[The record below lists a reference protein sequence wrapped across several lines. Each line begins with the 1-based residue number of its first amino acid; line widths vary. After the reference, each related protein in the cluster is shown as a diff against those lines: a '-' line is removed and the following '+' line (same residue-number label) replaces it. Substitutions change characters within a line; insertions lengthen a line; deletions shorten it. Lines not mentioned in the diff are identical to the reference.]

1 MGDSGNLKS
10 GTSAEGVP
18 ECEKQM
24 KILCGDRC
32 FHPRPQTI
40 STNNISNAVS
50 SRSFLWVRTSGER
63 QQKQMRKDT
72 KTSCSG
78 SMGHRLQNRVSCLKR
93 EKKNFNISAGKQKLK
108 NDFDLKNNQAE
119 ILKLKNTVSM
129 VKNLMDRFNSR

>member
-50 SRSFLWVRTSGER
+50 NRSFLWVRTSGER
-63 QQKQMRKDT
+63 QQKQMRKDI
-72 KTSCSG
+72 KTSHSG

-93 EKKNFNISAGKQKLK
+93 EKEKLEHSSWEVETK
-108 NDFDLKNNQAE
+108 K
-119 ILKLKNTVSM
+119 
-129 VKNLMDRFNSR
+129 